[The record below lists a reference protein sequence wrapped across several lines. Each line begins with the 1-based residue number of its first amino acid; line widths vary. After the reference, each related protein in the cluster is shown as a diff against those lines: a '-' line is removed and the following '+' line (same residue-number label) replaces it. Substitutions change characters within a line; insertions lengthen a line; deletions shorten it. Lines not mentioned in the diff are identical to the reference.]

1 MMLRLPQAKLVAHPN
16 TKACSIG
23 DPQRRSS
30 LEQLAKELNPF
41 ASYQLSAISGQ
52 LFVLADG

>member
-1 MMLRLPQAKLVAHPN
+1 MGQAA
-16 TKACSIG
+16 A
-23 DPQRRSS
+23 

-41 ASYQLSAISGQ
+41 AGDQLSAISSQ